1 MIRTWS
7 KFLPRVTATIF
18 VDLYQKA
25 TLVLLLVNPSRFNDK
40 TPLQHFHKSG
50 GCYKSGIKDTFL
62 FLRSRPTACHN
73 EALVDVSGDIEE
85 NGFDRSQRHFTLD
98 QQIRA

>member
-25 TLVLLLVNPSRFNDK
+25 TLVLLLANPSRFNDK

-50 GCYKSGIKDTFL
+50 VI
-62 FLRSRPTACHN
+62 
-73 EALVDVSGDIEE
+73 
-85 NGFDRSQRHFTLD
+85 
-98 QQIRA
+98 